1 VDDVAAFRR
10 PLGVAAINL
19 SAALDRNDLWVF
31 ESSDSEKANCLWDT
45 PGAPFWRP
53 VTSDNQRAADIFAR
67 LPRIIAGCGLDGGCK
82 IASFKQEKSDV
93 RASADESTVQPLC
106 ASNACDK
113 SRQKLAASIQCVPPA
128 RLGHA
133 AALELSI
140 RAHFAGGTS
149 VTPVDRIRPP
159 EGGICADAATFA
171 EPIMDD
177 RRRNSLFVTLVSGS
191 FSQDSKLAAR
201 SVEVRA
207 HLISDAGKTLPNIA
221 RGCLRHVGHCQFRS
235 STHYHVNRPMWEE
248 CFRVTLPM
256 DDLRKYHLLFSFAHC
271 GCKLPRD
278 IFAFA
283 FLPLACEEARGA
295 VLTSTAKWVDGEG
308 REENEASPIVDGAHK
323 LACFEPFEH
332 DSPILTAMTE
342 PLPSSVSMG
351 RGVKAMDKR
360 MPSYLQRGAARQRGR
375 RMSAGG
381 AAVALGGAL
390 RAPRRG
396 DVLFSTAST
405 RSGAVAQAAAAAGGE
420 REWLAIETTLV
431 SECSASA
438 YTPELQKLLRW
449 KQLSPGQET
458 VRAIHAAASADAL
471 VDDSRLWPS
480 RFTYGLHALL
490 DIFLTERAPGEP
502 AAAFR
507 TLATTLANFAIRPGR
522 AHIHRVSLRRALAA
536 DISSFLPGLRPP
548 TLESEVPTSPL
559 HESPPPPMHTSR
571 VSHHGT
577 PSDDNKQRTPSPMVE
592 IWIPSS
598 SRTAE
603 QTAIDAIP
611 REVELL
617 TRPGVSRELSLK
629 GSSSYTEEGVAEH
642 EWNRFLEISAARE
655 LSSQPSLAPSN
666 TPAQPELHVS
676 LLTAVAAPL
685 QWLDVLGA
693 DWDDDGTGEEQRR
706 SALTETVASLDA
718 LFAICC
724 ASYVRSGGASREK
737 PDHTAPLMLDLV
749 DEVFRLVCRMFLKT
763 DRLAWISHAQQLS
776 VRALAGTLEALQG
789 CFPLATTAE
798 RAILLIDAIPS
809 QFNEFS
815 IDAAIGELVF
825 LRDISRMPLVCHLRQ
840 GRQALALKIGMAVID
855 ILKRANAARIGCV
868 TSDNLVLCWGLG
880 AQAISELISTA
891 NGEINDASM
900 LATVFLP
907 GWLTEVASTA
917 FMEWYTDQVDAGPR
931 YETSSYRSSS
941 SFHVDAE
948 VIGAE
953 EQPPF
958 GGLQRDSFQDCTM
971 ATLAMLRVGG
981 IADNPRVINA
991 ELRACRALMA
1001 QPFSLAWPVLN
1012 ACTSLACSQVLDK
1025 AATVVSS
1032 SGPQGG
1038 ADSADPMTA
1047 DSGHFF
1053 SLGLALL
1060 HSPGTD
1066 VTCMSDIKLGYV
1078 LTASG
1083 LRFAH
1088 MRISAIAT
1096 LDAAWKRLG
1105 AGHVADKDY
1114 ICVVAHHHANLGVTV
1129 VQHAVHLLSSTSG
1142 AIQALAIRLL
1152 ADVAVAELQSRLGDL
1167 QRFDGH
1173 LSVGNKTTAST
1184 LAYVLSATVAEHI
1197 DSEIPHHFWHPIPRH
1212 DIPGEAAGALCLL
1225 RDSFRRLISPS
1236 PGVTAVLSLLDGVP
1250 ACRRMEG
1257 VMQAA
1262 AEFGETEERMVVDL
1276 NILAEVFAAPLRLWG
1291 SQIDAGVAVVDGVD
1305 GAEVSSAAQRLF
1317 GPLDDIVAF
1326 ASRFA
1331 AALRAAEQSGDW
1343 RGCFEAHELELVRCY
1358 GCYVASYTVAWDDL
1372 AALRAKSKTV
1382 EAFLKCCELQP
1393 ANTRRLTLASLT
1405 ILPVQRAPRY
1415 VLLLSELRRRL
1426 GEQSGVC
1433 CRGWSGNDA
1442 SALAA
1447 AEACARRVATA
1458 VNDHAL
1464 P

>member
-1 VDDVAAFRR
+1 MDDVAAFRR

-113 SRQKLAASIQCVPPA
+113 GRQKLAASIQCVPPA

-480 RFTYGLHALL
+480 RFTYRVV
-490 DIFLTERAPGEP
+490 LT
-502 AAAFR
+502 
-507 TLATTLANFAIRPGR
+507 
-522 AHIHRVSLRRALAA
+522 
-536 DISSFLPGLRPP
+536 
-548 TLESEVPTSPL
+548 
-559 HESPPPPMHTSR
+559 
-571 VSHHGT
+571 
-577 PSDDNKQRTPSPMVE
+577 
-592 IWIPSS
+592 
-598 SRTAE
+598 
-603 QTAIDAIP
+603 
-611 REVELL
+611 LL
-617 TRPGVSRELSLK
+617 TR
-629 GSSSYTEEGVAEH
+629 
-642 EWNRFLEISAARE
+642 
-655 LSSQPSLAPSN
+655 
-666 TPAQPELHVS
+666 
-676 LLTAVAAPL
+676 
-685 QWLDVLGA
+685 
-693 DWDDDGTGEEQRR
+693 
-706 SALTETVASLDA
+706 
-718 LFAICC
+718 
-724 ASYVRSGGASREK
+724 
-737 PDHTAPLMLDLV
+737 
-749 DEVFRLVCRMFLKT
+749 
-763 DRLAWISHAQQLS
+763 
-776 VRALAGTLEALQG
+776 
-789 CFPLATTAE
+789 
-798 RAILLIDAIPS
+798 
-809 QFNEFS
+809 
-815 IDAAIGELVF
+815 
-825 LRDISRMPLVCHLRQ
+825 
-840 GRQALALKIGMAVID
+840 
-855 ILKRANAARIGCV
+855 
-868 TSDNLVLCWGLG
+868 
-880 AQAISELISTA
+880 
-891 NGEINDASM
+891 
-900 LATVFLP
+900 
-907 GWLTEVASTA
+907 
-917 FMEWYTDQVDAGPR
+917 
-931 YETSSYRSSS
+931 
-941 SFHVDAE
+941 
-948 VIGAE
+948 
-953 EQPPF
+953 
-958 GGLQRDSFQDCTM
+958 
-971 ATLAMLRVGG
+971 
-981 IADNPRVINA
+981 
-991 ELRACRALMA
+991 
-1001 QPFSLAWPVLN
+1001 
-1012 ACTSLACSQVLDK
+1012 
-1025 AATVVSS
+1025 
-1032 SGPQGG
+1032 
-1038 ADSADPMTA
+1038 
-1047 DSGHFF
+1047 
-1053 SLGLALL
+1053 
-1060 HSPGTD
+1060 
-1066 VTCMSDIKLGYV
+1066 
-1078 LTASG
+1078 
-1083 LRFAH
+1083 
-1088 MRISAIAT
+1088 
-1096 LDAAWKRLG
+1096 
-1105 AGHVADKDY
+1105 
-1114 ICVVAHHHANLGVTV
+1114 
-1129 VQHAVHLLSSTSG
+1129 
-1142 AIQALAIRLL
+1142 
-1152 ADVAVAELQSRLGDL
+1152 
-1167 QRFDGH
+1167 
-1173 LSVGNKTTAST
+1173 
-1184 LAYVLSATVAEHI
+1184 
-1197 DSEIPHHFWHPIPRH
+1197 
-1212 DIPGEAAGALCLL
+1212 
-1225 RDSFRRLISPS
+1225 
-1236 PGVTAVLSLLDGVP
+1236 
-1250 ACRRMEG
+1250 
-1257 VMQAA
+1257 
-1262 AEFGETEERMVVDL
+1262 
-1276 NILAEVFAAPLRLWG
+1276 
-1291 SQIDAGVAVVDGVD
+1291 
-1305 GAEVSSAAQRLF
+1305 
-1317 GPLDDIVAF
+1317 
-1326 ASRFA
+1326 
-1331 AALRAAEQSGDW
+1331 
-1343 RGCFEAHELELVRCY
+1343 
-1358 GCYVASYTVAWDDL
+1358 
-1372 AALRAKSKTV
+1372 
-1382 EAFLKCCELQP
+1382 
-1393 ANTRRLTLASLT
+1393 
-1405 ILPVQRAPRY
+1405 
-1415 VLLLSELRRRL
+1415 
-1426 GEQSGVC
+1426 
-1433 CRGWSGNDA
+1433 
-1442 SALAA
+1442 
-1447 AEACARRVATA
+1447 
-1458 VNDHAL
+1458 
-1464 P
+1464 